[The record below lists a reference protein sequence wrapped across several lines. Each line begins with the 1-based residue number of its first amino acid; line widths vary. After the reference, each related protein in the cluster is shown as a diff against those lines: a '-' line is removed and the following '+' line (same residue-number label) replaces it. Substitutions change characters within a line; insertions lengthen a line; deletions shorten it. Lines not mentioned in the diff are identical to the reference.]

1 VTGRRKYG
9 DGCAAAHAL
18 DLVGERWGLLIVREL
33 LLGPKRFTELRAG
46 LPAASS
52 NALSLRLRE
61 LEESGIVYRRKHGP
75 PAAVWVYEL
84 TEWGRDLEP
93 VLIHLGRWGRR
104 SPMRDRVASSS
115 VDALML
121 ALRSH
126 FRPEA
131 DPSLS
136 MVMAIRLAEDLFS
149 VKVDK
154 GALTIE
160 RGDPPHPDVVID
172 TDLPTLATLIGIRQ
186 GPPME
191 TLPVEVKGDREAA
204 RRFFSTL

>member
-1 VTGRRKYG
+1 MTRRRKYG

-33 LLGPKRFTELRAG
+33 LLGPKRFTDLREG

-52 NALSLRLRE
+52 NSLSLRLKD
-61 LEESGIVYRRKHGP
+61 LEESGVIRRRKYGS
-75 PAAVWVYEL
+75 PATVWVYEL
-84 TEWGRDLEP
+84 TEWGKDLEP
-93 VLIHLGRWGRR
+93 ILIHLGRWGRR
-104 SPMRDRVASSS
+104 SPVRDRETPSS

-121 ALRSH
+121 AMRSR

-131 DPSLS
+131 DPALS
-136 MVMAIRLAEDLFS
+136 MVMAIRLAQDLFS

-154 GALTIE
+154 GFLTIE

-172 TDLPTLATLIGIRQ
+172 TDLPTLATLVRQ
-186 GPPME
+186 APPKKA
-191 TLPVEVKGDREAA
+191 LPTEVKGDQEAA
-204 RRFFSTL
+204 WRFFSTL